1 MWYNIPISEKNN
13 CLRGRGESSFLKAN
27 QKEKCLL
34 IPKVLQNDDV
44 YNSLKW
50 SEVDGKELDKIIEGA
65 TIVGAEPTD
74 YPLTDG
80 ITIYIKNRAGE
91 LITID
96 IGADF
101 IKSPRSEDENE
112 FYINMAV
119 VPDTER
125 GEPTE

>member
-1 MWYNIPISEKNN
+1 M
-13 CLRGRGESSFLKAN
+13 
-27 QKEKCLL
+27 
-34 IPKVLQNDDV
+34 IPKGLQNDDV

-91 LITID
+91 LIALD

>member
-1 MWYNIPISEKNN
+1 M
-13 CLRGRGESSFLKAN
+13 
-27 QKEKCLL
+27 
-34 IPKVLQNDDV
+34 IPKVLQNDDA

-74 YPLTDG
+74 YPSTDG
-80 ITIYIKNRAGE
+80 IIIYIKTEQGE
-91 LITID
+91 LIALD
-96 IGADF
+96 IGEEF

-119 VPDTER
+119 VPDAER

>member
-1 MWYNIPISEKNN
+1 M
-13 CLRGRGESSFLKAN
+13 
-27 QKEKCLL
+27 

-50 SEVDGKELDKIIEGA
+50 SEVDGKALDKIIEGA

-91 LITID
+91 LIALD